1 MMGNRKISIRLWTGL
16 RIIPVVFIFVNYH
29 FSVQPQRSPVSVLVL
44 FISMILIITVLF
56 FLRRNREVIDESAKK
71 ALDRA
76 DALSYRIFF
85 VYSVAVVLVGSTF
98 IDKTNM
104 KLMGYF
110 IAVGLVIVTVIR
122 TIIFCVLDS
131 RGMM

>member
-1 MMGNRKISIRLWTGL
+1 MGNRKISIRLWTGL

-44 FISMILIITVLF
+44 FIAMILTISVLLL
-56 FLRRNREVIDESAKK
+56 LRRNREAVDESAKK

-85 VYSVAVVLVGSTF
+85 MYSVVVALVGSTV
-98 IDKTNM
+98 INNM
-104 KLMGYF
+104 KFMGYLV
-110 IAVGLVIVTVIR
+110 AGGLVIVTVIR